1 MAETQKVREEELR
14 LEALK
19 IATALCSGTL
29 MTMQGEKFLFF
40 AKQVYEFIKGEP
52 ESVEVEEKDE

>member
-40 AKQVYEFIKGEP
+40 AKQVYEFIKGE
-52 ESVEVEEKDE
+52 SVEVEEKDE